1 MEADDYA
8 QIHNLLF
15 QYALSLD
22 TGDVEAMAGMFAE
35 AEVHFGETHIV
46 RNDAAAV
53 LAAYR
58 VTRLYPDSG
67 TPKTHHVTSNVMVV
81 PEGPGTASSRSYFT
95 VFQAVAD
102 TLPLQPVI
110 AGRYQ
115 DRFVKADGAWRFAE
129 RRIEMTLLGN
139 LSAHLTEIPGP

>member
-22 TGDVEAMAGMFAE
+22 SGDVKAMADMFAE
-35 AEVHFGETHIV
+35 AEVHFGADHVV
-46 RNDAAAV
+46 RNDAAEV
-53 LAAYR
+53 FAAYG
-58 VTRLYPDSG
+58 VTRIYPDTG

-81 PEGPGTASSRSYFT
+81 PDGPDAARSRSYFT
-95 VFQAVAD
+95 VFQAVAGV
-102 TLPLQPVI
+102 LPLQPVI

-115 DRFVKADGAWRFAE
+115 DRFVRAGGAWRFAE
-129 RRIEMTLLGN
+129 RRIEMTLFGN
-139 LSAHLTEIPGP
+139 LSAHLTDIPAT

>member
-15 QYALSLD
+15 QYALYLD
-22 TGDVEAMAGMFAE
+22 TGDVKAMADMFAA
-35 AEVHFGETHIV
+35 AEVHFGENHVV
-46 RNDAAAV
+46 RHDAAQV
-53 LAAYR
+53 FAAYG
-58 VTRLYPDSG
+58 VTRIYPDTG

-81 PEGPGTASSRSYFT
+81 PDGPDAARSRSYFT
-95 VFQAVAD
+95 VFQAVAG

-115 DRFVKADGAWRFAE
+115 DRFVKQAGAWRFAE
-129 RRIEMTLLGN
+129 RRIEMTLFGT
-139 LSAHLTEIPGP
+139 LSAHLTEIPAS